1 MITEENI
8 PDIVESMNAGGE
20 HPTGVEAIRIR
31 DNRYCVVYFSGL
43 GVYKVYNTKNIRLI
57 YTEEEVQAIKGN

>member
-1 MITEENI
+1 MFEESDIIN
-8 PDIVESMNAGGE
+8 IVESMNAGGE